1 MWYILRELEVKD
13 VDEQGRIIIP
23 KKWRSKL
30 LKGNKV
36 VMRLKDDSIEITP
49 FRQGDLTRFF
59 DAAVADVKSDLDDW
73 HAVRKELRGRGR

>member
-1 MWYILRELEVKD
+1 MSRLEIKD

-23 KKWRSKL
+23 KKWRNKL
-30 LKGNKV
+30 LKGKKV

-59 DAAVADVKSDLDDW
+59 DAAVADIKSDLEDW
-73 HAVRKELRGRGR
+73 HAVRKELRSEGR

>member
-1 MWYILRELEVKD
+1 LTGLAIKD

-36 VMRLKDDSIEITP
+36 VMRLKEDSIEITP
-49 FRQGDLTRFF
+49 LRQGDLTRFF

-73 HAVRKELRGRGR
+73 HAVRRELRSGKR

>member
-1 MWYILRELEVKD
+1 LEIKD

-23 KKWRSKL
+23 KKWRNKL
-30 LKGNKV
+30 LKGKKV

-59 DAAVADVKSDLDDW
+59 DSAVADVKSDLGDW
-73 HAVRKELRGRGR
+73 HAVRKELRSGGR

>member
-1 MWYILRELEVKD
+1 MNQLEIKD

-23 KKWRSKL
+23 KKWRNKL
-30 LKGNKV
+30 LKGGKV

-59 DAAVADVKSDLDDW
+59 DTAVADVKSDLEDW
-73 HAVRKELRGRGR
+73 HAVRKELRGGGR

>member
-1 MWYILRELEVKD
+1 MEIKD

-23 KKWRSKL
+23 KQWRSKL

-59 DAAVADVKSDLDDW
+59 DAAVADVKSDLEDW
-73 HAVRKELRGRGR
+73 HALRKELRSGRR